1 MRKTVQRLQSPP
13 TPDPSLFPANT
24 NAPPP
29 PPPPPPPSN
38 TPRET
43 IMRKTNLTS
52 TPEKK
57 KKKTSSSRDTTHIIV
72 IIDLH
77 HGSVNTGTQTF
88 HFNQCK
94 HAILRRLTTFNT
106 WAENTTHELW
116 SNVGGAT
123 EKEQVSAQHMSQG
136 RRSVSVIIFDLLARF
151 RTTELY
157 SYQIKRNKSFQN
169 DYAMDTKHKNPHFT
183 VVLQKHD

>member
-29 PPPPPPPSN
+29 PPPPTPPSN

-52 TPEKK
+52 TPENKK
-57 KKKTSSSRDTTHIIV
+57 KKKRKKTSSSRDTTHIIV

-77 HGSVNTGTQTF
+77 HGSINAGAQTF

-116 SNVGGAT
+116 SNITYCRHSVNTHPDIQSLYPPSLHDPMKAT
-123 EKEQVSAQHMSQG
+123 AV
-136 RRSVSVIIFDLLARF
+136 
-151 RTTELY
+151 TTEDWSRTY
-157 SYQIKRNKSFQN
+157 
-169 DYAMDTKHKNPHFT
+169 
-183 VVLQKHD
+183 